1 MTDHDDLSTKPTVTK
16 NRTSPFLVMIGVLV
30 TAATLVGV
38 LLLVTSDDD
47 TPDDDAAVT
56 QPATT
61 PPATTPPATTQ
72 PESTEPTDTEAP
84 PTSTDRVELT
94 ISRGGTAT
102 EEPADFYAG
111 LAESL
116 SSGDLE
122 FAMSRL
128 DPAMDDLYGFDRCR
142 ATLTSLVDPTFDIDF
157 YRVKRTEPWLFES
170 PAGTVDID
178 ETTVTAI
185 ALLGS
190 NQSGTRDESHLTIF
204 DGRYHWFTY
213 C

>member
-1 MTDHDDLSTKPTVTK
+1 MTDHDDLSMKPIVTK

-30 TAATLVGV
+30 AVATLVGV
-38 LLLVTSDDD
+38 LLLVTSDDA
-47 TPDDDAAVT
+47 TPADDDATVT
-56 QPATT
+56 Q
-61 PPATTPPATTQ
+61 PATTQ
-72 PESTEPTDTEAP
+72 PESTEPEGTEPTDTEAP
-84 PTSTDRVELT
+84 PTSTDPVELT

-142 ATLTSLVDPTFDIDF
+142 ATLTSLVDPTFDIEF

-204 DGRYHWFTY
+204 DGLYHWFTY

>member
-1 MTDHDDLSTKPTVTK
+1 MTDHDDLSMKPIVTK

-30 TAATLVGV
+30 AVATLVGV

-47 TPDDDAAVT
+47 TPEDDATVT
-56 QPATT
+56 Q
-61 PPATTPPATTQ
+61 PATTQ
-72 PESTEPTDTEAP
+72 PESTEPEGTEPTDTEAP
-84 PTSTDRVELT
+84 PTSTDPVELT

-142 ATLTSLVDPTFDIDF
+142 ATLTSLVDPTFDIEF

-204 DGRYHWFTY
+204 DGLYHWFTY